1 MKQRQTNSTERF
13 TFSECVCASEN
24 VWECQCVIMKI
35 TKGAVRYC
43 SPSCRNRWECAE
55 LSGRLCRLGAC
66 PQWRQHEIQMG
77 ASRCVWLIERDKESF
92 PQQVILGNPLH
103 LSPPFFYSFIL
114 YWCTAQ
120 SGLVLQVR
128 QGYAKAS
135 LSFSPSLGI
144 FLSPF
149 LPQNHLVEWKMGRE
163 RKSRCNKTEE
173 HWKEK
178 KKTPKQNEKS
188 TSRQERW
195 RGPLSLTP
203 CR

>member
-114 YWCTAQ
+114 YSSVWTGFTGKTRICKGL
-120 SGLVLQVR
+120 SLVL
-128 QGYAKAS
+128 S
-135 LSFSPSLGI
+135 LAWYF
-144 FLSPF
+144 
-149 LPQNHLVEWKMGRE
+149 
-163 RKSRCNKTEE
+163 
-173 HWKEK
+173 
-178 KKTPKQNEKS
+178 
-188 TSRQERW
+188 
-195 RGPLSLTP
+195 PLSLSSSKP
-203 CR
+203 SCGVENGAREKKPLQ